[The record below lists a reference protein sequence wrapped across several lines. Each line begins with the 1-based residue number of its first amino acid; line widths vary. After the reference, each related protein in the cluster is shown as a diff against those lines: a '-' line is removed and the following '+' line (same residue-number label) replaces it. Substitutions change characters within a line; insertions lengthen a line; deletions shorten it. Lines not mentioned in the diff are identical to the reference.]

1 MNVLLTESPNS
12 DCTVVLA
19 DGTEIDVESFD
30 LWYHNLAKFQN
41 WSCAAGVDS
50 IVVESDFQVWS
61 GVCRNDNLG
70 NLLDENFSLLQ
81 NPTVCVKDQCT
92 TCIADLIND
101 KKMSKE

>member
-1 MNVLLTESPNS
+1 MTVFLTESPNS
-12 DCTVVLA
+12 DCTAILA
-19 DGTEIDVESFD
+19 DGTEIDIESWD
-30 LWYHNLAKFQN
+30 LWRNNIAYFQGWN
-41 WSCAAGVDS
+41 CAAGMDS

-70 NLLDENFSLLQ
+70 NLMDENFSLLKE
-81 NPTVCVKDQCT
+81 PTVCVKNQCT